1 MEKKAIIHFHQGWAD
16 IIVCIGIVFYQLSR
30 YDHIILL
37 MREDAKPMIDF
48 IFRNK
53 HNIEIAYI
61 IPANIEKRNRTEVT
75 IVHKFAAKHNDF
87 NRLFYGELGI
97 PLNIQCKGGGY
108 NYFYI
113 NFGIDSNQAY
123 LSFLIDRDLN
133 LEKEKYNDL
142 ISRIGTEYVIIDD
155 DPTRNMV
162 IDRNRI
168 PSKKPIFNLNKS
180 SQITFDMITVI
191 ENSKEIHLIS
201 TFWSCIIYLLQ
212 KKYNL
217 FHNIPIYF
225 HNYVRNGYYFHL
237 YENHN
242 NWIILN

>member
-1 MEKKAIIHFHQGWAD
+1 
-16 IIVCIGIVFYQLSR
+16 
-30 YDHIILL
+30 

-48 IFRNK
+48 VFLNK
-53 HNIEIAYI
+53 YNIEIAYI
-61 IPANIEKRNRTEVT
+61 IPANTQQRDCTEAIIVRTFAEK
-75 IVHKFAAKHNDF
+75 HKDYQQ
-87 NRLFYGELGI
+87 LFYSALGHS
-97 PLNIQCKGGGY
+97 LGLDVDAGSY
-108 NYFYI
+108 DWFYK
-113 NFGIDSNQAY
+113 NFSIDSNNAY
-123 LSFLIDRDLN
+123 ISFLIDRDLN

-142 ISRIGTEYVIIDD
+142 IYKIGTEYVIIND

-180 SQITFDMITVI
+180 SQITFDMIAVI
-191 ENSKEIHLIS
+191 ENAKEIHLIS

-217 FHNIPIYF
+217 FHNIPTYF

-237 YENHN
+237 YKHHN